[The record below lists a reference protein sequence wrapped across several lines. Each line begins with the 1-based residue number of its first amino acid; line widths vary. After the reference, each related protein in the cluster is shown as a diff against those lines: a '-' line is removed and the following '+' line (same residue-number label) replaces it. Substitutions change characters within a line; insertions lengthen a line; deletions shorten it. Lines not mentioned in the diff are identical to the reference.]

1 MRNLALFLVKNYY
14 FFLFI
19 FLQSIAFFLLIQNN
33 KFQRAGFIN
42 SSNAIAGN
50 VYETWSGMTDY
61 LNLKHANELL
71 ANENS
76 QLRNKLKSS
85 TADYTTKPV
94 QVTDSVFKQ
103 KYSFVTAKVVNNS
116 TNRKNNY
123 LTLNRGSQQGIS
135 RGMAVMSSDGVVGI
149 VKEVSNNFCAVM
161 SILHKDVIVPSSI
174 KKYGENT
181 IVHWDGNDY
190 RFGMME
196 NVPSHL
202 KIAKGDTIV
211 TSAYSSIFPEG
222 INVAIVDEI
231 FPVKGNTFNNVK
243 VRFSTDL
250 KKLSYV
256 YIVNNIL
263 HDEQVGLEKQ
273 VMQKDKE

>member
-1 MRNLALFLVKNYY
+1 MRNLFLFLAKNYY
-14 FFLFI
+14 LFLFI
-19 FLQSIAFFLLIQNN
+19 FLQSLAIFLLVQNN

-42 SSNAIAGN
+42 SSNALAGN
-50 VYETWSGMTDY
+50 VYETWSGLTDY

-76 QLRNKLKSS
+76 QLRNKLKSA
-85 TADYTTKPV
+85 TADYTTHPV

-103 KYSFVTAKVVNNS
+103 KYSFITSKVVNNS

-123 LTLNRGSQQGIS
+123 LTLNRGSQQGVA
-135 RGMAVMSSDGVVGI
+135 RGMAVMCGEGVVGI

-161 SILHKDVIVPSSI
+161 SVLHKDVNIPSSI

-181 IVHWDGNDY
+181 IVHWDGDDY
-190 RFGMME
+190 HYGMME
-196 NVPSHL
+196 NIPSHL
-202 KIAKGDTIV
+202 KIVKGDTIV

-222 INVAIVDEI
+222 IMVGTVEEI
-231 FPVKGNTFNNVK
+231 MPIPGNTFNNVR
-243 VRFSTDL
+243 VRFSTDY

-263 HDEQVGLEKQ
+263 RDEQEGVEKQ
-273 VMQKDKE
+273 AMQKDKE